1 MMEQKLMFIVD
12 IKEERIMEEIT
23 KFKVKNTEMVVVK
36 TKGGASIMEAA
47 EYKKMVRAYKKV
59 GKEGR

>member
-1 MMEQKLMFIVD
+1 
-12 IKEERIMEEIT
+12 MEEIT

-47 EYKKMVRAYKKV
+47 EYKKMVRVYKKV
-59 GKEGR
+59 SKEEK

>member
-1 MMEQKLMFIVD
+1 
-12 IKEERIMEEIT
+12 MEEIT